1 MDPGGSGGSEV
12 EAGRGEG
19 SGKIVGEREYS
30 AEHEEAARQV
40 IGVWER
46 ITLAFEE
53 AGSVKGL

>member
-1 MDPGGSGGSEV
+1 MDPGGSGGGEV
-12 EAGRGEG
+12 EGGRGEG
-19 SGKIVGEREYS
+19 SGTIVGERENS

-46 ITLAFEE
+46 ITFAFEE